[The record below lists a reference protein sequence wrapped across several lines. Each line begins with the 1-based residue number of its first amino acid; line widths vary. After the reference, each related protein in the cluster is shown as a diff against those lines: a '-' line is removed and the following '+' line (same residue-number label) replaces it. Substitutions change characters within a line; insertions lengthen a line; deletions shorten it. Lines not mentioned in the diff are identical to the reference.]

1 MQGRAIDRLLKV
13 AGNTRKIRK
22 EVLIKGQE
30 FSFWMTPLTIAEQ
43 KAAEKQSRSD
53 DVTDTGIQL
62 LIKKAKDDND
72 QPMFTAADAPTL
84 RNAIERT
91 EVEKL
96 LLALLVNDEE
106 EEGQQELDMK
116 SADETV
122 SKGKRSVG

>member
-13 AGNTRKIRK
+13 AGNTRKIQK
-22 EVLIKGQE
+22 HVLIKGEE

-43 KAAEKQSRSD
+43 RAAEKQSRSD

-72 QPMFTAADAPTL
+72 QPLFSPADAPTL
-84 RNAIERT
+84 RNAIERA

-96 LLALLVNDEE
+96 LLALLVNEEE
-106 EEGQQELDMK
+106 EEGVEMDMK
-116 SADETV
+116 SFDEAT
-122 SKGKRSVG
+122 G

>member
-22 EVLIKGQE
+22 EVIIKGEE

-72 QPMFTAADAPTL
+72 QPLFTVADAPTL
-84 RNAIERT
+84 RNAIERS

-96 LLALLVNDEE
+96 LLALLVNEE
-106 EEGQQELDMK
+106 EEEEAPDLDMK
-116 SADETV
+116 SADEATG
-122 SKGKRSVG
+122 KGKRSVG